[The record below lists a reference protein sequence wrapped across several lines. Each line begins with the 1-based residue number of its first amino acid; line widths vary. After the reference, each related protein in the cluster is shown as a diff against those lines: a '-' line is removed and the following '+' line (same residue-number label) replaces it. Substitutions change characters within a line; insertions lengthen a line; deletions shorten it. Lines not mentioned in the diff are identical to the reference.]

1 VSYLFLYIFI
11 YIYIYRPFVA
21 KARFDHDYSL
31 LRPSYL
37 PVVRPTSHGLL
48 DMYPLALQDAQ
59 CLHSVTKGKQHACLC
74 LAKRASCWTSCA
86 TIIAISQLSKKA
98 SYGRLRNNASVAFCT
113 SCPSALCHPM
123 LYSSKLLPQR
133 TWKYWLGCIWNIS
146 LWLFLGSSLFP

>member
-11 YIYIYRPFVA
+11 YIYIYIGR
-21 KARFDHDYSL
+21 L
-31 LRPSYL
+31 LQKHAL
-37 PVVRPTSHGLL
+37 IMTTVCWGHHICLLWGLHGLL